1 MNRSRT
7 FTGFATCAAIAVAAG
22 ALGFASGRQAQPERD
37 ADAQPEFPLPPGW
50 TQEDMMACMEA
61 GTPGEQHQI
70 LQDKF
75 VGNWT
80 GTAKMWMAP
89 GMEPTNIETTMKTTT
104 VLDGRFIHTKATGDS
119 PFGPFTGVGYAGYD
133 NLKGQYVSS
142 WVSNHGTGIMNGVGK
157 LSDGGAKF
165 TWTYD
170 HMCPINKKPVTM
182 REVYHFNGDSS
193 MTIEMFGP
201 DPKTGKEFK
210 SMHFELNKR
219 G

>member
-7 FTGFATCAAIAVAAG
+7 YTGIATCAAIAVAAG

-37 ADAQPEFPLPPGW
+37 AVQPEMQIPLPPGW
-50 TQEDMMACMEA
+50 TQEDMQACMDA
-61 GTPGEQHQI
+61 GTPGEQHQL

-75 VGNWT
+75 VGDWR

-89 GMEPTNIETTMKTTT
+89 GMDPMTIEANMKTKK
-104 VLDGRFIHTKATGDS
+104 VFDGRFIHTEATGES
-119 PFGPFTGVGYAGYD
+119 PMGEFIGVGFAGYD
-133 NLKGQYVSS
+133 NLRGKYVST
-142 WVSNHGTGIMNGVGK
+142 WVDNHNTSIMNGVGK
-157 LSDGGAKF
+157 VSDGGGTF

-170 HMCPINKKPVTM
+170 HMCPINKKPVTV
-182 REVYHFNGDSS
+182 REVYHFNGSS

-210 SMHFELNKR
+210 TMQFELNKR